1 MTCTKLI
8 ARDRGFSLIELMI
21 ALAIVGI
28 LAAIAYPS
36 YMAYVARGARAEA
49 KGALLENAQF
59 LERNFTVANR
69 YDANSAGT
77 AIGDGAGEI
86 PLPIATVPRDGTA
99 KYNITVNFDSSTEFA
114 LTATPVAGGA
124 MANDPCGAFTLSHTG
139 NKGVNDGTL
148 SSAQCWS
155 K

>member
-1 MTCTKLI
+1 MYSSKRSEQI
-8 ARDRGFSLIELMI
+8 HGFSLIELMI

-69 YDANSAGT
+69 YDANSEGT
-77 AIGDGAGEI
+77 AIGDGSGEI
-86 PLPIATVPRDGTA
+86 PLPIASVPRDGTA
-99 KYNITVNFDSSTEFA
+99 KYDITVSFNTSTEFA

-124 MANDPCGAFTLSHTG
+124 MADDPCGAFTLSHTG

-148 SSAQCWS
+148 SAAQCWN